1 MKLIKYPVAKIE
13 SVEFCKMKSPSF
25 FDAFLTDAEKISRRR
40 VGPIETFAG
49 RSKIVVNPVIEDDSH
64 SLVLGE
70 KIKTLIFDNITL
82 YGVIPIIKIEA
93 QYECVV
99 DHYTLNEV

>member
-1 MKLIKYPVAKIE
+1 
-13 SVEFCKMKSPSF
+13 
-25 FDAFLTDAEKISRRR
+25 
-40 VGPIETFAG
+40 
-49 RSKIVVNPVIEDDSH
+49 VNPVIEDDSH

-82 YGVIPIIKIEA
+82 YGVIPIMKIEA

>member
-64 SLVLGE
+64 SLVLG
-70 KIKTLIFDNITL
+70 DNITL